1 MEYSAKADAKQKAN
15 QAKQETKP
23 WIRRLGRY
31 GYMAQGTVYFLIGIL
46 ALLAALGLG
55 GKMTG
60 TSGMLETVAGKPFG
74 EVLLWLIGIGLIGY
88 VIWEI
93 IKVIKDP
100 ENKGTD
106 AKGLLTRA
114 GYAVSA
120 IIYGAIGFK
129 AISIAMHASSGG
141 GGGSEKTI
149 SAKLL
154 AQPFGQ
160 WIIGLVGIIII
171 GYGVYEL
178 YNGYSERFMN
188 RFRVSEMDLHERKIA
203 GKSGKM
209 GMIAR
214 GAVLAMI
221 GYFFIQTA
229 ITANPEQSKGIDG
242 ALAELASKPY
252 GQWLLGIAAAGLM
265 LYGIYGVIRGRYEHM
280 SFGGK

>member
-1 MEYSAKADAKQKAN
+1 MEYSAKAGAKQKSK
-15 QAKQETKP
+15 QAGNETKP
-23 WIRRLGRY
+23 WIRRLGRF
-31 GYMAQGTVYFLIGIL
+31 GYMAKGSVYFLIGLL
-46 ALLAALGLG
+46 ALMAALGLG

-60 TSGMLETVAGKPFG
+60 TSGMFETVAGKPFG
-74 EVLLWLIGIGLIGY
+74 EILLWLIGIGLFGY
-88 VIWEI
+88 VIWE
-93 IKVIKDP
+93 VIKAILDP

-106 AKGLLTRA
+106 AKGIVTRA
-114 GYAVSA
+114 GYGVSA
-120 IIYGAIGFK
+120 IVYGGIAYK
-129 AISIAMHASSGG
+129 AISIAMHANSG

-154 AQPFGQ
+154 SQPFGQ
-160 WIIGLVGIIII
+160 WMIGLVGIIII

-178 YNGYSERFMN
+178 YNGYTERFMN
-188 RFRVSEMDLHERKIA
+188 KFRVSEMNQHEKKIA
-203 GKSGKM
+203 RKSGKM
-209 GMIAR
+209 GLIAR

-265 LYGIYGVIRGRYEHM
+265 LYGIYEVIRGRYEHM

>member
-1 MEYSAKADAKQKAN
+1 MAYRHWLNWLCD
-15 QAKQETKP
+15 
-23 WIRRLGRY
+23 LGNYKGDKR
-31 GYMAQGTVYFLIGIL
+31 
-46 ALLAALGLG
+46 
-55 GKMTG
+55 
-60 TSGMLETVAGKPFG
+60 SGEQR
-74 EVLLWLIGIGLIGY
+74 
-88 VIWEI
+88 
-93 IKVIKDP
+93 
-100 ENKGTD
+100 ND

-120 IIYGAIGFK
+120 IIYGAIAFK
-129 AISIAMHASSGG
+129 AISIAMHAGS

-171 GYGVYEL
+171 GYGLYEL
-178 YNGYSERFMN
+178 YDGYSERFMN
-188 RFRVSEMDLHERKIA
+188 KFRVSEMNQHERKIA
-203 GKSGKM
+203 RKSGKM
-209 GMIAR
+209 GLIAR

-252 GQWLLGIAAAGLM
+252 GLLGIAAAGLM

-280 SFGGK
+280 SFGGKT

>member
-1 MEYSAKADAKQKAN
+1 MEYSAKAGAKQKTN
-15 QAKQETKP
+15 QAGNETKP
-23 WIRRLGRY
+23 WIRRLGRF
-31 GYMAQGTVYFLIGIL
+31 GYMAKGTVYFLIGLL
-46 ALLAALGLG
+46 ALMAALGLG

-74 EVLLWLIGIGLIGY
+74 EILLWAIGIGLIGY
-88 VIWEI
+88 VIWE
-93 IKVIKDP
+93 VIKAILDP

-106 AKGLLTRA
+106 AKGLLTRV
-114 GYAVSA
+114 GYGVSA
-120 IIYGAIGFK
+120 IIYGGIAFK

-178 YNGYSERFMN
+178 YNGYTERFMN
-188 RFRVSEMDLHERKIA
+188 KFRVSEMNQHEKKIA
-203 GKSGKM
+203 RKSGKM
-209 GMIAR
+209 GLIAR

-265 LYGIYGVIRGRYEHM
+265 LYGIYEVIRGRYEHM

>member
-1 MEYSAKADAKQKAN
+1 MEYSAKAGAKQKTN
-15 QAKQETKP
+15 QAGNETKP
-23 WIRRLGRY
+23 WIRRLGRF
-31 GYMAQGTVYFLIGIL
+31 GYMAKGTVYFLIGLL
-46 ALLAALGLG
+46 ALMAALGLG

-74 EVLLWLIGIGLIGY
+74 EILLWLIGIGLIGY
-88 VIWEI
+88 VIWE
-93 IKVIKDP
+93 VIKTILDP

-114 GYAVSA
+114 GYGVSA
-120 IIYGAIGFK
+120 IIYGGIAFK

-160 WIIGLVGIIII
+160 WIIGLVGMIII

-178 YNGYSERFMN
+178 YNGYTERFMN
-188 RFRVSEMDLHERKIA
+188 KFRVSEMNQHEKKIA
-203 GKSGKM
+203 RKSGKM
-209 GMIAR
+209 GLIAR

-265 LYGIYGVIRGRYEHM
+265 LYGIYEVIRGRYEHM

>member
-1 MEYSAKADAKQKAN
+1 MEYSAKAGAKQKSN
-15 QAKQETKP
+15 QAGNETKP
-23 WIRRLGRY
+23 WIRRLGRF
-31 GYMAQGTVYFLIGIL
+31 GYMAKGTVYFLIGLL
-46 ALLAALGLG
+46 ALMAALGLG

-74 EVLLWLIGIGLIGY
+74 EILLWAIGIGLIGY
-88 VIWEI
+88 VIWE
-93 IKVIKDP
+93 VIKAILDP

-106 AKGLLTRA
+106 AKGLLTRV
-114 GYAVSA
+114 GYGVSA
-120 IIYGAIGFK
+120 IIYGGIAFK

-178 YNGYSERFMN
+178 YNGYTERFMN
-188 RFRVSEMDLHERKIA
+188 KFRVSEMNQHEKKIA
-203 GKSGKM
+203 RKSGKM
-209 GMIAR
+209 GLIAR

-265 LYGIYGVIRGRYEHM
+265 LYGIYEVIRGRYEHM

>member
-1 MEYSAKADAKQKAN
+1 MEYSAKAGAKQKTN
-15 QAKQETKP
+15 QAGNETKP
-23 WIRRLGRY
+23 WIRRLGRF
-31 GYMAQGTVYFLIGIL
+31 GYMAKGTVYFLIGLL
-46 ALLAALGLG
+46 ALMAALGLG

-74 EVLLWLIGIGLIGY
+74 EILLWAIGIGLIGY
-88 VIWEI
+88 VIWE
-93 IKVIKDP
+93 VIKAILDP

-106 AKGLLTRA
+106 AKGLLTRV
-114 GYAVSA
+114 GYGVSA
-120 IIYGAIGFK
+120 IIYGGIAFK

-160 WIIGLVGIIII
+160 WIIGLVGMIII

-178 YNGYSERFMN
+178 YNGYTERFMN
-188 RFRVSEMDLHERKIA
+188 KFRVSEMNQHEKKIA
-203 GKSGKM
+203 RKSGKM
-209 GMIAR
+209 GLIAR

-265 LYGIYGVIRGRYEHM
+265 LYGIYEVIRGRYEHM